1 MHTFGL
7 PGFLH
12 LDPKVDDIHAD
23 TGGFKLTRYVI
34 LTSLI
39 ALAIVVPLFFISEHL
54 EEVFFENIQKDQ
66 MAFFGEVQAESLRAH
81 EVATQ
86 KDILKMHE
94 VSHVNLA
101 HVVANT
107 VWDRLLAP
115 FVARAQSI
123 PIEQCSPAGSVGPP
137 MSDTAATTT
146 TRAEQDCFA
155 KVGQTIRTLPQFT
168 ELDSTIR
175 AAMRKSTVFK
185 IKVFDLRGVTVY
197 SSEHQQ
203 IGENKVNNQGWM
215 TAAGGHAASEL
226 THRERFSAFEGVVE
240 DRDLI
245 SSYIPILTENN
256 KVAGV
261 FEIYSDASP
270 YLKTMQDA
278 LTQMAQRADENRTRA
293 EWVAKQNQARISSH
307 NESAQIIVL
316 GLLALFYAA
325 LLLIVRNGQQ
335 IINRQAH
342 EQAQAGDRE
351 RQWHRE
357 KMTALATMAANVSH
371 EVGNPLA
378 TISALAQN
386 IEAEKALH
394 ACQTCQPKM
403 ILDQTDRIVTMTR
416 QIVNFA
422 SVRSEVLEPV
432 DVNQMVKSV
441 CDFLGFDHRFRGV
454 HIETKLGGNLPARV
468 VIPDNLNESLMYL
481 VQDALESN
489 LRTQPSNPKILVETE
504 MRDENVL
511 IRIVF
516 NPNAT
521 NENGESGNKRPD
533 SRFEIAR
540 RRLTEMGGLL
550 AWTNAMTEITLVPFS
565 GQTI

>member
-7 PGFLH
+7 PEFLH
-12 LDPKVDDIHAD
+12 FEPQVNDIHAD
-23 TGGFKLTRYVI
+23 TRGFKLTRYVI

-54 EEVFFENIQKDQ
+54 EEVFFGNIQKDQ
-66 MAFFGEVQAESLRAH
+66 MTFFGEVQAESLRAH

-107 VWDRLLAP
+107 VWDRVLAP
-115 FVARAQSI
+115 FVARAHSI
-123 PIEQCSPAGSVGPP
+123 PIEQCSPRRSLVQ
-137 MSDTAATTT
+137 ATSTNAT
-146 TRAEQDCFA
+146 SRFEQDCFA
-155 KVGQTIRTLPQFT
+155 KVGQLIRTLPQFT

-203 IGENKVNNQGWM
+203 IGENKVRNEGWI
-215 TAAGGHAASEL
+215 TAAGGHATSEL

-245 SSYIPILTENN
+245 SSYIPILTANN

-278 LTQMAQRADENRTRA
+278 LAQMSQRADENQTRA

-316 GLLALFYAA
+316 GLLAMFYAA
-325 LLLIVRNGQQ
+325 LLLIVRNGQR

-394 ACQTCQPKM
+394 GCQTCQPKM

-422 SVRSEVLEPV
+422 SVRSEVLEPI

-454 HIETKLGGNLPARV
+454 HIETKLSGNLPARV
-468 VIPDNLNESLMYL
+468 VIPDNLNEALMYL
-481 VQDALESN
+481 VQDGLESN
-489 LRTQPSNPKILVETE
+489 LRSQPSNHKILVETE
-504 MRDENVL
+504 MREEDVL

-516 NPNAT
+516 TPNPGKANS
-521 NENGESGNKRPD
+521 EFVNKRPD

-550 AWTNAMTEITLVPFS
+550 SWTHTMTEITLVPS
-565 GQTI
+565 TGQAA